1 MKKFMKKLAKK
12 TEGFTLVEL
21 IVVIAI
27 LGILAGVAVPAY
39 SGYLSKA
46 KDAAVITEL
55 DAIQTAA
62 QGANA
67 TMGAISKIE
76 VATSGDDTTIKVYG
90 AFDDGEDEDVTT
102 DDTYTLAA
110 NFGNDFEMFYGGEAA
125 AANTTDGTVTITLD
139 NEKILDG
146 SYAKGATWY
155 ATEQKDDDD
164 KVIASAG
171 WNAED

>member
-62 QGANA
+62 TAANA
-67 TMGAISKIE
+67 TSGAISMIE
-76 VATSGDDTTIKVYG
+76 VEDAKIRVSGTSLSTS
-90 AFDDGEDEDVTT
+90 F
-102 DDTYTLAA
+102 
-110 NFGNDFEMFYGGEAA
+110 FSDFKMFYNSTSSDNIAV
-125 AANTTDGTVTITLD
+125 TDGTSGAADTIIIPVNSIGLAGT
-139 NEKILDG
+139 
-146 SYAKGATWY
+146 SYADGAKWLAVADTD
-155 ATEQKDDDD
+155 ADPD
-164 KVIASAG
+164 IPAG
-171 WNAED
+171 WSVASIDIDDEA